1 MNRPLH
7 VTCHAIN
14 RFRDRVDR
22 TATRTEAVNAV
33 RRIGGSARIC
43 SRPRK
48 WCRLAGVTP
57 QPGSRYLY
65 SAVYP
70 GICLVVRG
78 NAVVTVFSK
87 DACASWRRPT
97 PITGVAA

>member
-1 MNRPLH
+1 MNHPLH
-7 VTCHAIN
+7 VTRHAID
-14 RFRDRVDR
+14 RFRNRVDR
-22 TATRTEAVNAV
+22 SATTAEAVDAV
-33 RRIGGSARIC
+33 RHIGGSARTC

-48 WCRLAGVTP
+48 WCRLAGVRT

-87 DACASWRRPT
+87 EACAQWRIPT
-97 PITGVAA
+97 IGVAA

>member
-1 MNRPLH
+1 MDRPLH
-7 VTCHAIN
+7 VTRHAVD
-14 RFRDRVDR
+14 RFRDRVNR
-22 TATRTEAVNAV
+22 SSTRAEAVTAV

-48 WCRLAGVTP
+48 WCRLAGITSE
-57 QPGSRYLY
+57 PGTRYLY

-70 GICLVVRG
+70 GVCLVVRG

-87 DACASWRRPT
+87 EACAKWRIPT
-97 PITGVAA
+97 IGVTA